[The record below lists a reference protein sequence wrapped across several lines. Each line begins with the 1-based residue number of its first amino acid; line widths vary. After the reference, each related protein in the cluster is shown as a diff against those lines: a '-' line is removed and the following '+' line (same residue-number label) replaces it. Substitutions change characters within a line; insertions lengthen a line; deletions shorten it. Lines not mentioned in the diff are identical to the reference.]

1 MRPKTAVF
9 FVLFAVLLWLS
20 APTPTAAKETRPTN
34 PDKGDI
40 VLAGVVLVPG
50 EGSNTGVPGL
60 QALQGALVV
69 IEGTKHATTTDSRG
83 LFIFTEAPEGEVTV
97 LITCEGY
104 QPVKKR
110 AKVVKGADTP
120 ETLRVEMLP
129 LGASVTKGV
138 LSGPGTLY
146 ATFVPRQSEER
157 GGSDLTNFLAVLALE
172 VDPVGEPRE
181 ILTQDPNAPGWN
193 PITDLSHFLMLWP
206 PEAPSRTSYHKL
218 QAVPIWPCFNKRGD
232 VLYVS
237 TTARR
242 IEILNATRGNELMG
256 SVPVGKNQAITDMAL
271 SPDGRFLWAC
281 LMGRSPTLLAVDTT
295 THQPVASLPL
305 DAEMM
310 IPTSLEPAGDK
321 IYLTL
326 VSGLDRNKAGKVI
339 AVDPFTGA
347 TLAEAPVGKVPT
359 DVRLSPD
366 GKALYVANCGSG
378 TVSVHHPGTLA
389 ELTSWTS
396 GVAPA
401 KLAITPDSQ
410 KVMVTNRGSGTVTMW
425 DHRSRAAYV
434 LIRVGDRP
442 VDIATS
448 LDGRRAY
455 VSNGGDGTISTIDV
469 DTGLV
474 TGTTSPNPRANP
486 LGLAVRPQPA
496 SGLD

>member
-1 MRPKTAVF
+1 MRPSSAVF
-9 FVLFAVLLWLS
+9 SFLFAILLWTSSQTLV
-20 APTPTAAKETRPTN
+20 AAKEKRPTN

-69 IEGTKHATTTDSRG
+69 IEGTKHATTTDARG
-83 LFIFTEAPEGEVTV
+83 LFIFTEVPEGEITV

-110 AKVVKGADTP
+110 ARVAKGADTP

-129 LGASVTKGV
+129 IGATVTKGT

-193 PITDLSHFLMLWP
+193 PITDLSHFLMIWP
-206 PEAPSRTSYHKL
+206 AEAPSRTSYHKL
-218 QAVPIWPCFNKRGD
+218 EAVPIWSCFNKKGD

-256 SVPVGKNQAITDMAL
+256 SVPVGKNYAVTDMAL
-271 SPDGRFLWAC
+271 STDGRFLWAC
-281 LMGRSPTLLAVDTT
+281 LMGQSPTLLAVDTT

-310 IPTSLEPAGDK
+310 IPTSVDPRGDK
-321 IYLTL
+321 IYVTL
-326 VSGLDRNKAGKVI
+326 VSGLDRNKPGKVI
-339 AVDPFTGA
+339 AVDPHTGV
-347 TLAEAPVGKVPT
+347 TLAQAPVGKVPT

-366 GKALYVANCGSG
+366 GSAVYVVNCGSG
-378 TVSVHHPGTLA
+378 TVSAHHPGTLA
-389 ELTSWTS
+389 ELSNWAA
-396 GVAPA
+396 GVAPV
-401 KLAITPDSQ
+401 KLAVTPDSQ

-434 LIRVGDRP
+434 LIRVGDKP
-442 VDIATS
+442 VDIVLS
-448 LDGRRAY
+448 PNGKRAY

-469 DTGLV
+469 DGGIV
-474 TGTTSPNPRANP
+474 IGTTSPNPRANP
-486 LGLAVRPQPA
+486 LGLAVRP
-496 SGLD
+496 